1 MIDLNIRTNYSDG
14 CDSVRELLEK
24 VNKKKLDVIS
34 ITDYNSC
41 LAYFE
46 LDNINLKDVYI
57 GKIIVGCCFTT
68 SFNDR
73 TIEVL
78 GYGFDYKRVQ
88 DYLNNYYNRESVNEN
103 LSKLYERV
111 VCRICS
117 LGLKCG
123 ELNEMRKFDGDFFE
137 KDIYSELV
145 KEPINR
151 EILDEDIWDSF
162 DDFYRRGLTNPKSKL
177 FMNYPEFSPSLDEII
192 DVIQEN
198 GGIVFLAHPYEYKFD
213 DINKFL
219 KDIYCKYN
227 FDGIEC
233 FCTSSSD
240 KEIKYLLDFARK
252 RGLLISGGSNYH
264 GTDLDGDY
272 LGNINSNLLISSD
285 ILEDW
290 NIDIFN

>member
-46 LDNINLKDVYI
+46 LDNINLKDVYA

-103 LSKLYERV
+103 LSKLIP
-111 VCRICS
+111 RINAT
-117 LGLKCG
+117 L
-123 ELNEMRKFDGDFFE
+123 
-137 KDIYSELV
+137 
-145 KEPINR
+145 
-151 EILDEDIWDSF
+151 
-162 DDFYRRGLTNPKSKL
+162 
-177 FMNYPEFSPSLDEII
+177 
-192 DVIQEN
+192 
-198 GGIVFLAHPYEYKFD
+198 
-213 DINKFL
+213 
-219 KDIYCKYN
+219 
-227 FDGIEC
+227 
-233 FCTSSSD
+233 
-240 KEIKYLLDFARK
+240 
-252 RGLLISGGSNYH
+252 
-264 GTDLDGDY
+264 
-272 LGNINSNLLISSD
+272 
-285 ILEDW
+285 
-290 NIDIFN
+290 